1 MLLFWM
7 DFCLFCNC
15 IELCRCRNGTK
26 NQQRGGQNDVVHFF
40 SMIGLT
46 ILLRVF
52 KAVPTANISFYLNN
66 TKMHNINHSER
77 LPYEKLAAL
86 GIDREKADSLPQEV
100 KEKLAS
106 GEVTPLMQVSI
117 SARNG
122 DIITLPLKLQ
132 LTTDLQGN
140 PALMAYP
147 VRAVLEK
154 ERNQVLRLS
163 DQEAERLSKG
173 EVIQKA
179 VEVNGE
185 KTQQYL
191 QLDPETKSV
200 IHRRVTDVQLEQ
212 KLKDMEK
219 VNDIELGMQQ
229 KQQVREGK
237 PIELN
242 VGGEKVSVG
251 VDLKEPQ
258 GFKVIQG
265 DMKEWE
271 RQQKLR
277 YDEQHPEF
285 LGLVMTDKNRWE
297 YQQVVDKQSQERA
310 LKLHAPKAEQSK
322 GLKL

>member
-1 MLLFWM
+1 M
-7 DFCLFCNC
+7 
-15 IELCRCRNGTK
+15 
-26 NQQRGGQNDVVHFF
+26 
-40 SMIGLT
+40 
-46 ILLRVF
+46 
-52 KAVPTANISFYLNN
+52 
-66 TKMHNINHSER
+66 
-77 LPYEKLAAL
+77 LPYEKLAVL
-86 GIDREKADSLPQEV
+86 GIDRKKADLLPQEV

-117 SARNG
+117 NARNG
-122 DIITLPLKLQ
+122 DIITLPVKLQ
-132 LTTDLQGN
+132 LT
-140 PALMAYP
+140 ALIAYP
-147 VRAVLEK
+147 VRAALEV
-154 ERNQVLRLS
+154 ERNKVLRLS
-163 DQEAERLSKG
+163 EQEAIRLRNG
-173 EVIQKA
+173 EVLQKA

-185 KTQQYL
+185 KTKQYL

-200 IHRRVTDVQLEQ
+200 IHRKVTDIQLEQ

-219 VNDIELGMQQ
+219 VNDIELGTLQ

-277 YDEQHPEF
+277 YDEQHPEY

-297 YQQVVDKQSQERA
+297 YQKVVDAQSKERA
-310 LKLHAPKAEQSK
+310 IHLKPSREEKANNI
-322 GLKL
+322 LKR

>member
-1 MLLFWM
+1 
-7 DFCLFCNC
+7 
-15 IELCRCRNGTK
+15 
-26 NQQRGGQNDVVHFF
+26 
-40 SMIGLT
+40 
-46 ILLRVF
+46 
-52 KAVPTANISFYLNN
+52 
-66 TKMHNINHSER
+66 MHNINHSER

-132 LTTDLQGN
+132 LTTDQQGN

-163 DQEAERLSKG
+163 DQEAERLGKG

-191 QLDPETKSV
+191 QLDPETKS
-200 IHRRVTDVQLEQ
+200 IFHRRVTDVQLEQ
-212 KLKDMEK
+212 KLKDM
-219 VNDIELGMQQ
+219 ELGMQQ

-258 GFKVIQG
+258 GFKLIQG
-265 DMKEWE
+265 DLKEWE

-277 YDEQHPEF
+277 YDEQHPEY

-297 YQQVVDKQSQERA
+297 YQKVVDKQSQERA
-310 LKLHAPKAEQSK
+310 LKFGNQKEKHSQ